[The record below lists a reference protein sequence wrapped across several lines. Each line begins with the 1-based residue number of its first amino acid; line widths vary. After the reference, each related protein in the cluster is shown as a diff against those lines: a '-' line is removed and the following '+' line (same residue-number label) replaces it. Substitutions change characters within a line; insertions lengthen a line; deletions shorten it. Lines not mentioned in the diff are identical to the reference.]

1 MNIGKISTVL
11 GMALVASVL
20 LWIFLFFFLTL
31 VCGVEWAFTSIEYN
45 RFMTWL
51 EDDWKH
57 PSQMYYLCYLVS
69 FIFVLSSPSE
79 EEEKDGD

>member
-1 MNIGKISTVL
+1 MLKKIFNTL
-11 GMALVASVL
+11 GVAFVVSGL
-20 LWIFLFFFLTL
+20 LWFFLFLFLTL

-57 PSQMYYLCYLVS
+57 PAQMYYLCYLVS
-69 FIFVLSSPSE
+69 FIFVLFLPSE
-79 EEEKDGD
+79 EEEKDDE